1 VLGMLP
7 HVRNLTLAS
16 PARALSAT
24 DEEKPAKFS
33 RQLLESATFYEES
46 IRSILSTILLGRYG
60 HPIRS
65 LVVTSAT
72 EGEGKSSCVA
82 HLAVAN
88 ALQGRRT
95 LLIDADLRCPT
106 QHRMFTELRGNSQ
119 HRMFTLDQPEGLS
132 DVIANGK
139 HLREVRQSVKGIPK
153 LDVIPAGSLGAEGCA
168 HVGRAVRE
176 LLQASVGEYD
186 MVFIDAPPILCF
198 AEPLQLSCIS
208 DGVLV
213 VCKAGVTSREAVA
226 SVLSTL
232 QRLGATTLGIVLN
245 QIRPQMSATY
255 SAYSSYSRNRYRLAR
270 PA

>member
-1 VLGMLP
+1 
-7 HVRNLTLAS
+7 
-16 PARALSAT
+16 
-24 DEEKPAKFS
+24 
-33 RQLLESATFYEES
+33 
-46 IRSILSTILLGRYG
+46 
-60 HPIRS
+60 
-65 LVVTSAT
+65 
-72 EGEGKSSCVA
+72 
-82 HLAVAN
+82 
-88 ALQGRRT
+88 